1 MFSIILKNA
10 GFRRTC
16 TPIFVQTRDF
26 KRDVVPCDLD
36 PSHPDS
42 PFNQNTNN
50 ENQDNDKEDKLPLW
64 VHNNFGLDIPD
75 GTYIH

>member
-36 PSHPDS
+36 PSHPES
-42 PFNQNTNN
+42 PFNKNKEN
-50 ENQDNDKEDKLPLW
+50 ENEKNITEENLPLW